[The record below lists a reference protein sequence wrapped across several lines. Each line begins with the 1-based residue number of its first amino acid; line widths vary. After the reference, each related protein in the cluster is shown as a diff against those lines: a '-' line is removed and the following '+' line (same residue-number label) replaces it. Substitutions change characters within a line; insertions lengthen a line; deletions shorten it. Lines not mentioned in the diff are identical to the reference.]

1 MTRSYDYAH
10 RAGVHEITWS
20 EFGKLAAKLAERIA
34 AHSPDIVVGIARA
47 GLFPATAVACSLRRE
62 LYPVRVTRRVD
73 DRVTFDHPV
82 WRVDVPAG
90 VAGQRV
96 VVVDEMADSGETLA
110 LVAGRVR
117 ERGAAHIITASL
129 IAHSWAAPAPQVTA
143 LVTDAF
149 VIYPW
154 DAQVYMDGVWCRHPE
169 IVEGLRLQG
178 LE

>member
-1 MTRSYDYAH
+1 MMRSYDYAH
-10 RAGVHEITWS
+10 RAGVHEITWLQ
-20 EFGKLAAKLAERIA
+20 FGELAAVLTERIA
-34 AHSPDIVVGIARA
+34 AHSPDIIVGIARA

-82 WRVDVPAG
+82 WRVDVPAE
-90 VAGQRV
+90 VAGRCV

-110 LVAGRVR
+110 LVANRVR
-117 ERGAAHIITASL
+117 ERGAAHVVTGSL
-129 IAHSWAAPAPQVTA
+129 IAHSWAAPPPDVAA
-143 LVTDAF
+143 LETDAF
-149 VIYPW
+149 VIFPW
-154 DAQVYMDGVWCRHPE
+154 DAQVYLDGIWRRHPE

>member
-1 MTRSYDYAH
+1 VTRSYDYAH

-20 EFGKLAAKLAERIA
+20 QFGELAAVLAERVA
-34 AHSPDIVVGIARA
+34 VHAPDMVIGIARA

-73 DRVTFDHPV
+73 DRVTYDHPV
-82 WRVDVPAG
+82 WRVDVPAE

-110 LVAGRVR
+110 LVADRVR
-117 ERGAAHIITASL
+117 ERGAAHVVTASL
-129 IAHSWAAPAPQVTA
+129 VAHSWAAPAPEVTA

-149 VIYPW
+149 VIFPW
-154 DAQVYMDGVWCRHPE
+154 DAQVYTDGAWQRHPE
-169 IVEGLRLQG
+169 IEEGLRLQG